1 MWVHKASNKNENNIT
16 EVWQSLETS
25 LNRRTEKYTHIWEYA
40 YALPK
45 KKYIWSKKQNKYYID
60 KYYLDTKRGS
70 ANSKV

>member
-16 EVWQSLETS
+16 EVWQSLLTGGQKNT
-25 LNRRTEKYTHIWEYA
+25 LIWAYA

-45 KKYIWSKKQNKYYID
+45 KKYIGSKKQNKYYID